1 MADAIVVAVL
11 ALVAGVS
18 LGTAGTVLRSTRG
31 LLKEKDERLE
41 LLEEKI
47 GEVEALLKKHGERI
61 STLEDFTLSSFKEGG
76 VKHQESAPEED
87 DEDLDLRIWVL
98 YNNGYSLRRIAGEL
112 GLSKSTV
119 QRRLQKVMQQRAKR
133 KDAS

>member
-61 STLEDFTLSSFKEGG
+61 SILEDFTLSSFKEGG
-76 VKHQESAPEED
+76 LFH
-87 DEDLDLRIWVL
+87 R
-98 YNNGYSLRRIAGEL
+98 
-112 GLSKSTV
+112 
-119 QRRLQKVMQQRAKR
+119 
-133 KDAS
+133 